1 MNTEVSRQYSPKY
14 RIIIDELRKRIHRG
28 EYAPGETLPSQRDLA
43 SEYQVSLT
51 TVRQSLGE
59 LTRAGVVRA
68 EAGRGFFVEE
78 VGGVL
83 DPSRERRN
91 GQIGFAC
98 WAISGQDLAYM
109 MMVNGASERAQASGR
124 TISYMC
130 VDPND
135 SSGVDTCLELAS
147 DLEAMIVCGRVNL
160 DHLQPQRFGS
170 TKVVILGDLPDD
182 SDCEPFTW
190 VTANCHAAGHLA
202 VQMLLLAGHRDVAL
216 VTIKNK
222 TDYFRKV
229 EEGFRSACRGAN
241 LPEPKIII
249 SEAHDRDAGGGVAR
263 TIVADNSLTGLVVI
277 GDALAAHLVID
288 LREAGRRTPQ
298 DISVVGVGGL
308 PRNTLAAPG
317 LSRIDI
323 GYRQM
328 GAHAVDLL
336 LNGNSAIVHEFLTVY
351 VDSGDTVAPPSL
363 VDNSPR

>member
-1 MNTEVSRQYSPKY
+1 MATEVSRQYYPKHQ
-14 RIIIDELRKRIHRG
+14 IIRDELLKMIRRG
-28 EYAPGETLPSQRDLA
+28 EYAPGDTLPSQRDLA

-68 EAGRGFFVEE
+68 EAGRGIFVEE
-78 VGGVL
+78 VGGALV
-83 DPSRERRN
+83 PHRGGQN

-98 WAISGQDLAYM
+98 WVRPHQDQPYM
-109 MMVNGASERAQASGR
+109 MMVNGATERAQASGR
-124 TISYMC
+124 AIRYMC

-135 SSGVDTCLELAS
+135 SSGVDTCLDLAS
-147 DLEAMIVCGRVNL
+147 DLEAMIVCGKVNL
-160 DHLQPQRFGS
+160 DHLQPERLGS

-182 SDCEPFTW
+182 SDCKPFNW
-190 VTANCHAAGHLA
+190 VTANGHAAGHLA
-202 VQMLLLAGHRDVAL
+202 VQMLLVAGHRDVAL
-216 VTIKNK
+216 VTIEKK

-249 SEAHDRDAGGGVAR
+249 REAPDRDAGGGIAR
-263 TIVADNSLTGLVVI
+263 AIVADNSVTGVVVI
-277 GDALAAHLVID
+277 DDALAARLVVE

-308 PRNTLAAPG
+308 PRNTLAVPG

-323 GYRQM
+323 GYQQM

-336 LNGNSAIVHEFLTVY
+336 LNGNSLVHEFLTVY
-351 VDSGDTVAPPSL
+351 VDSGDTVAPPAL
-363 VDNSPR
+363 